1 MNKLISGVSLA
12 ALGCMASGI
21 AHADRFDDTFDG
33 RMGTTAVIVYGVMNV
48 DIDNVRVTHN
58 GVGLNVTRENSDS
71 SRIGFLG
78 MEDLG
83 GGMSAIFQL
92 EGKVGVNTGSGA
104 LFARETFV
112 GLTSNYGVAKL
123 GNMDP
128 PVDEIKGIVGN
139 APTYMTTILNT
150 QALLDNS
157 SNNAFG
163 ATNHDNSGTNNG
175 LPSMNDTLQ
184 NSVKYETPVFGGVY
198 GSAMYSHPNGQ
209 GPGLVPHAV
218 GANII
223 YAGGPYKIAFA
234 TQHDSSMFGPGLSDQ
249 VYTIAGSAIFGPL
262 KVGLT
267 YDRLGADYVGGT
279 IKRNYWG
286 ASGTYS
292 IGVGKIF
299 AYYGKAGNG
308 SIDQAILGQ
317 TQSQTGASI
326 YELSYSYLL
335 SKRTTLYTGYVKINN
350 QANATYQLGT
360 NGISGGA
367 TDAGTS
373 VSGFIVGMRHTF

>member
-12 ALGCMASGI
+12 ALGCMVSGI

-33 RMGTTAVIVYGVMNV
+33 RTGTTGVIVYGVMNV
-48 DIDNVRVTHN
+48 DLDNVRTTHN
-58 GVGLNVTRENSDS
+58 GVGINVTRENSNS

-92 EGKVGVNTGSGA
+92 EGKVGVNNGSGA

-112 GLTSNYGVAKL
+112 GLAGNFGAAKL

-128 PVDEIKGIVGN
+128 PIDEIKNIVGN
-139 APTYMTTILNT
+139 STTFMTSILSTEAILNN
-150 QALLDNS
+150 NS
-157 SNNAFG
+157 GDAFG
-163 ATNHDNSGTNNG
+163 ASNAGKNNG
-175 LPSMNDTLQ
+175 FPVMNDTMP

-198 GSAMYSHPNGQ
+198 GSAMYSHLANQ
-209 GPGLVPHAV
+209 GVGLVPHAV
-218 GANII
+218 GANIV
-223 YAGGPYKIAFA
+223 YAGGPNKIAVA
-234 TQHDSSMFGPGLSDQ
+234 TSHDTSVFGSGLSDQ
-249 VYTIAGSAIFGPL
+249 VVTVAGSTIFGPM

-267 YDRLGADYVGGT
+267 YSRQSADFVGGT
-279 IKRNYWG
+279 VHRNYWA

-308 SIDQAILGQ
+308 SLDNPGL
-317 TQSQTGASI
+317 SQTGASF

-350 QANATYQLGT
+350 QANATYQIGV
-360 NGISGGA
+360 NGISGGS

-373 VSGFIVGMRHTF
+373 VSGFIMGMRHTF